1 MFKGVFTPA
10 ITVFND
16 DGSLDWKGNE
26 DVLHHLVDQGMNG
39 VLILGSIGE
48 FFSLSVSEKKQYI
61 SFAIKA
67 VDGKI
72 PVLVGT
78 GHTNVDEVIEITS
91 FAEKEGA
98 AAAVVVS
105 PYYLK
110 LEEDSLYQYY
120 ADIAQSTKMPIMLYN
135 FPDRTAIS
143 LSPELVLRL
152 ATDFQNIVGIKD
164 SIDSM
169 SHTRKL
175 ISLVKEK
182 RKDFC
187 IFSGFD
193 EYLILNLM
201 AGGDGTIGGL
211 SNVAPKLFVDLFNAY
226 NAKDFDL
233 VYSLQNKVNTLM
245 DIYDVSQPF
254 VSSIKGAAAIM
265 GRKIGYSM
273 RKPSITLES
282 SQLEKIRTI
291 LKKADMI

>member
-10 ITVFND
+10 ITIFNE
-16 DGSLDWKGNE
+16 DGSIDWKGNE
-26 DVLHHLVDQGMNG
+26 DLLHHLIDQGMNG

-48 FFSLSVSEKKQYI
+48 FFTLSLSEKKQYI

-67 VDGKI
+67 VGGKM

-78 GHTNVDEVIEITS
+78 GGTDVDEVLELTR

-120 ADIAQSTKMPIMLYN
+120 AEVAKSTKMPIMLYN

-152 ATDFQNIVGIKD
+152 AMDFENIVGIKD
-164 SIDSM
+164 SVDSM

-175 ISLVKEK
+175 ISVVKEK
-182 RKDFC
+182 RQDFC

-193 EYLILNLM
+193 EYLILNLS

-211 SNVAPKLFVDLFNAY
+211 SNVTPKIFVDLFNAY
-226 NAKDFDL
+226 NTKDFDL
-233 VYSLQNKVNTLM
+233 VSSLQKKVNILM

-254 VSSIKGAAAIM
+254 VSSIKAGAALM
-265 GRKIGYSM
+265 GRKVGHSM
-273 RKPSITLES
+273 RKPSIPLNS
-282 SQLEKIRTI
+282 LQIEKIGTI
-291 LKKADMI
+291 LKKADML